1 MKNFKTE
8 TKELMQKL
16 LKEDVFDAFIVRN
29 LELLSFAKFEI
40 TGPVAWRVLKPI
52 IFSIIKGN
60 EVPKSLRIVF
70 ILDEIETVKLHE
82 NAANFSLNM
91 NFNGEVFF
99 TTGTSAKIFSLDKS
113 IDHVWEDYII
123 NFFKNNKI
131 VVLKD

>member
-1 MKNFKTE
+1 MKSFKTE

-16 LKEDVFDAFIVRN
+16 LKEDIFDSFLVRN
-29 LELLSFAKFEI
+29 LELVSFAKFEI
-40 TGPVAWRVLKPI
+40 TGPIAWEILKPT

-60 EVPKSLRIVF
+60 KVPKNLRIVF
-70 ILDEIETVKLHE
+70 ILDEIETAKLHE

-113 IDHVWEDYII
+113 IDHLWEDYITK
-123 NFFKNNKI
+123 FFKDNKI
-131 VVLKD
+131 SISEE